1 MVSKK
6 IKQVMKLKK
15 VTNVQLAEHLG
26 MLPQSLANKFSRD
39 SISASELID
48 ILDFMGCRL
57 TIELEPDMNIKFTK
71 DDIKGD
77 K

>member
-15 VTNVQLAEHLG
+15 ITNVQLAEHLG
-26 MLPQSLANKFSRD
+26 ILPQSLANKFSRD

-48 ILDFMGCRL
+48 MLDFMGCRL
-57 TIELEPDMNIKFTK
+57 TIELEPDMNIKFTRE
-71 DDIKGD
+71 DIKGN
-77 K
+77 

>member
-1 MVSKK
+1 MVSSK

-15 VTNVQLAEHLG
+15 ITNVQLADHLG
-26 MLPQSLANKFSRD
+26 ILPQSLSNKFSRD

-71 DDIKGD
+71 LDIKGD
-77 K
+77 